1 MSAKQATKTA
11 NVVATLYEGTFD
23 VTFDCVGT
31 TVCTFAMCSEMPVD
45 GTEECFFREHG
56 SCRRP
61 AAQQTSL
68 EMLINR
74 LKKELKQLVED
85 SDG

>member
-1 MSAKQATKTA
+1 MPVKQATKTA

-23 VTFDCVGT
+23 ITFDCVGT
-31 TVCTFAMCSEMPVD
+31 MVCKFAMCSEMPID

-61 AAQQTSL
+61 AAQQTAVEIL
-68 EMLINR
+68 VAK
-74 LKKELKQLVED
+74 LKKELKRLEED
-85 SDG
+85 SEG